1 MTAFLCLNCF
11 YKWNGD
17 VGSRCSRCHSRIVV
31 EEETFMRA
39 VESVKKVKDKIDS
52 PTSHVT
58 LDDAVNAINDVTDV
72 TGKFRGRP
80 LIVRKVRQRILREA
94 GVARI
99 KRLKRV

>member
-1 MTAFLCLNCF
+1 MAAFKCLNCF

-17 VGSRCSRCHSRIVV
+17 VGSRCSRCHSRTVV
-31 EEETFMRA
+31 EEQTFIKA
-39 VESVKKVKDKIDS
+39 VEAVKKMKAKIDS

-94 GVARI
+94 GVART
-99 KRLKRV
+99 KRP